1 LIILRLQNRM
11 KPLISC
17 IFTLFACN
25 VLAQTGLVTVSGS
38 IYSEQSALPIGHAAI
53 YFNQVVLKADSNGA
67 FKIQAEA
74 GKPYLV
80 KLKCQG
86 CKPFSQ
92 KIRFTRDTAIVFFM
106 KDELVHLDEVA
117 VQVQKDNS
125 FGISRLNNVEGTTI
139 YAGKKSEVV
148 YLQDLNA
155 NLAANS
161 SRQIFAKVAGINVF
175 ENEGSGSSISFGG
188 RGLNPNRISNF
199 NTRQNG
205 YDISADALG
214 YPESYYTPPTEAID
228 RLEIL
233 RGAAGL
239 QFGPQFGG
247 MVNYRFTEAPADKV
261 ISGNF
266 RQTGGSFGFVNSFN
280 QLSGTVKKLSY
291 NTFYQYKHYTGW
303 RSRSELNSHNAFAS
317 LKYQVNE
324 KLSVRA
330 EYTHLNYLS
339 QQPGG
344 LTDEQFEQDP
354 AQVSRLRN
362 WFRVNW
368 NLAAVSADYK
378 ITDRTRMSAQVF
390 GLSAGRDALGV
401 LTRTERGDDTSAN
414 RNLLSDVYAN
424 YGAELRLLQRY
435 ELLKNNSHFLI
446 GARYYQGKTNRKQGD
461 ASKQA
466 NADFDFLNPDN
477 LENSAYTFPSKNIA
491 FFTEN
496 VFQLTTRWSV
506 TPGLRYEYISTASEG
521 YYRVLNRNSAG
532 TIIFDQKVY
541 DNRSN
546 TRDFFLAG
554 IGSQFKLTESMEL
567 YANISQNYR
576 SINFNDM
583 RVLNPNAQVDPNLKD
598 ESGYTADGGVRGS
611 IKNLWYFDAS
621 VFLLQYNDR
630 IGTTLRV
637 DSNTFQIV
645 RYRTNI
651 GRSRNTGVEVFT
663 ELDWMQLIRKGSKH
677 KLSTFVN
684 FSYIQAF
691 YSSPD
696 KAYDGKKVEYVPD
709 VIFRT
714 GISYA
719 YKDFNFTYR
728 YSYTAQQFS
737 DATNAPSSRSAIYG
751 IIPAYTIMDL
761 SAGYTWKLFGLSAG
775 INNLANARYF
785 TRRTD
790 GYPGPGIIPADP
802 INYYVTGRLKF

>member
-1 LIILRLQNRM
+1 LIPLRRQNRM
-11 KPLISC
+11 KTLIIC
-17 IFTLFACN
+17 IFAFLSQTIP
-25 VLAQTGLVTVSGS
+25 AQNWVSVSGS
-38 IYSEQSALPIGHAAI
+38 VYGEENALPVAHATI
-53 YFNQVVLKADSNGA
+53 FFNETILKADSNGA
-67 FKIQAEA
+67 FRIRLEA
-74 GKPYLV
+74 GKIYHV

-86 CKPFSQ
+86 CKTFSQ
-92 KIRFTRDTAIVFFM
+92 KIKIGRDTSLAFFL
-106 KDELVHLDEVA
+106 KEEFVHQDEVA

-175 ENEGSGSSISFGG
+175 ENDGSGSTVSFGG

-247 MVNYRFTEAPADKV
+247 MVNYRFTEAPADKA

-266 RQTGGSFGFVNSFN
+266 RQTGGSFGFINSFN
-280 QLSGTVKKLSY
+280 QLSGTVKKISY

-317 LKYQVNE
+317 LKYQVSE

-330 EYTHLNYLS
+330 EYTHLSYLA

-344 LTDEQFEQDP
+344 LTDQQFKEDP
-354 AQVSRLRN
+354 AQVNRLRN

-378 ITDRTRMSAQVF
+378 ITDRTRMSAQLF

-414 RNLLSDVYAN
+414 RNLLRDVYAN
-424 YGAELRLLQRY
+424 FGAELRLLHRY
-435 ELLKNNSHFLI
+435 ALLKNNSHFLI

-466 NADFDFLNPDN
+466 DADFDFLNPGN

-491 FFTEN
+491 LFAEN
-496 VFQLTTRWSV
+496 VFQLTTKWSV
-506 TPGLRYEYISTASEG
+506 TPGLRYEHISTASEG
-521 YYRVLNRNSAG
+521 YYRVLNRNMAG
-532 TIIFDQKVY
+532 TIIFDQKVQ
-541 DNRSN
+541 DNRTN
-546 TRDFFLAG
+546 TRDFFLLG
-554 IGSQFKLTESMEL
+554 IGSQFKLNSSIEL

-598 ESGYTADGGVRGS
+598 ESGYTADGGIRGS
-611 IKNLWYFDAS
+611 IKNLLYFDAS
-621 VFLLQYNDR
+621 LFLLQYNDR
-630 IGTTLRV
+630 IGTSLRV
-637 DSNTFQIV
+637 DSSTFQIV

-651 GRSRNTGVEVFT
+651 GRSRNTGVEVFA
-663 ELDWMQLIRKGSKH
+663 ELDWMQVIRKGSAH

-691 YSSPD
+691 YTSPD
-696 KAYDGKKVEYVPD
+696 KAYDGKKVEFVPD

-714 GISYA
+714 GISYG
-719 YKDFNFTYR
+719 YKKFSFTYQ
-728 YSYTAQQFS
+728 YSYAGQQFS
-737 DATNAPSSRSAIYG
+737 DATNAPYSPSAIYG

-761 SAGYTWKLFGLSAG
+761 SAGYTWKLVGLSAG
-775 INNLANARYF
+775 INNMANAKYF

-802 INYYVTGRLKF
+802 VNFYVTLRLKF